1 MSEDVSIKIKVDSTQ
16 AEAGTNAVSNGL
28 KGMGFA
34 GVAAA
39 ATIVE
44 GLRRVG
50 TYALQTADEIK
61 SVEYQ
66 LEATVE
72 GFSNIERAMA
82 KVISISQDTGG
93 KIADVAKM
101 YTTIADA
108 AKAMGK
114 SQADAERLAE
124 TVAKIKTAYA
134 IDDEGFGRAMMQFSQ
149 ALGRG
154 VLQGDEFV
162 GIMEN
167 ARPLAVEMAEA
178 IGVGV
183 QHMKMLST
191 EGKLTSERMFQIA
204 NRLEEVTTRQENAPK
219 KIATEWG
226 KLVVEADL
234 FFSSL
239 DKSWRITEYIA
250 NTITKIKDTMKA
262 ANTPHEK
269 KIYETGLG
277 GTKQAAVE
285 AEFISNEKGK
295 EGQWLWNQLK
305 NISVAPKTI
314 DERIREHNLSA
325 QMMNELETEGGA
337 GDIAAAAEKARKQQQ
352 EADRIM
358 KEQTRTEA
366 EASLDKDFM
375 ASSEESLDSKIEKM
389 REQEAR
395 KKEIQSQAEDEY
407 KQSLERRLAAEKQA
421 QEQSENEYAQSLA
434 RRQAAQQA
442 ANEADINENYR
453 FSDAMRMIDSVKNQ
467 SLEKMDETTKKNL
480 KTNMKKSAF
489 EVLEAAGQYS
499 KKMFEVSKALNLAD
513 TIMMGYTAVQRAIK
527 DLPYPVNFGVAA
539 ITAAQAAIQIRGIQ
553 SQKFGGGGGFSPAGG
568 GAGGSAPSGFGAIS
582 EQFGDNKKESPSKSV
597 TINITGDGTF
607 SSQQVRDLIKKIG
620 EEAGN
625 NVVIQA
631 A

>member
-50 TYALQTADEIK
+50 TYAIQTSEEIK

-66 LEATVE
+66 LGATVE
-72 GFSNIERAMA
+72 GFSNLERAMA

-134 IDDEGFGRAMMQFSQ
+134 IDDEGFGLAMMQFSQ

-154 VLQGDEFV
+154 VLMGDEFV

-167 ARPLAVEMAEA
+167 ARPLAVEMANA
-178 IGVGV
+178 LGVGV
-183 QHMKMLST
+183 QHMKALST
-191 EGKLTSERMFQIA
+191 EGKLTSERMFQVA
-204 NRLEEVTTRQENAPK
+204 NRLEEVTARQENAPK

-239 DKSWRITEYIA
+239 DKSWRITEFIA
-250 NTITKIKDTMKA
+250 NTITRIKDKMKES
-262 ANTPHEK
+262 NTPHEK
-269 KIYETGLG
+269 RIYETGLG
-277 GTKQAAVE
+277 GTKQAAVN

-295 EGQWLWNQLK
+295 EGRWLWDQLK
-305 NISVAPKTI
+305 NPSAAPKLV
-314 DERIREHNLSA
+314 DQRIREHNLSA

-337 GDIAAAAEKARKQQQ
+337 GDISAAAEKARKQQQ
-352 EADRIM
+352 EADKIM

-453 FSDAMRMIDSVKNQ
+453 FSEAMRMIDSVKNQ
-467 SLEKMDETTKKNL
+467 SLETMDETTKKNL
-480 KTNMKKSAF
+480 KTNMKKSGM
-489 EVLEAAGQYS
+489 EILNAAGEYS
-499 KKMFEVSKALNLAD
+499 KKMFEISKAANLAD
-513 TIMMGYTAVQRAIK
+513 TIIQGYKAVQIA
-527 DLPYPVNFGVAA
+527 LGSAPPPLNFGLAA
-539 ITAAQAAIQIRGIQ
+539 IVAGQAAIQVRGIMA
-553 SQKFGGGGGFSPAGG
+553 QKYGGGGSFSPSGGG
-568 GAGGSAPSGFGAIS
+568 GAGVSAPSGFGAIS
-582 EQFGDNKKESPSKSV
+582 EKFGDNKKESQKNV

-607 SSQQVRDLIKKIG
+607 SSQQVRELIKKIG